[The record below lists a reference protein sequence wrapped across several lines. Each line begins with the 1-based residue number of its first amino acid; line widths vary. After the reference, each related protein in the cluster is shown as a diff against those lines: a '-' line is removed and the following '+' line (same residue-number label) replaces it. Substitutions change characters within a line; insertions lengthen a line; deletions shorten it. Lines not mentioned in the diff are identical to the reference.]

1 MSYTVYK
8 KQKSP
13 TASDTAYLTRFVCLR
28 RVNLEQQNKMGT
40 AKMGPLIFSM
50 ALPAMISMIIN
61 ALYNIVDSIFVAK
74 YSQDALAAVS
84 LVYPLQMLVVAIGV
98 GTGVGVNSLIARR
111 LGERRQEAADL
122 AAEHGVALSVIGG
135 IAFFILGWGLSGV
148 FIGAFGASEAV
159 STFAIQYS
167 HIAVGMSIF
176 VLISMMCEKIQ
187 QSGGNMII
195 PMCQGLA
202 GAIINIILDPLMIFG
217 MALGLW
223 GVFRHQKVLNVN
235 MKAFKWNRG
244 TVGDIYRVGLPGIVM
259 QSVVSVMTAGMNGIL
274 IAFSQTAVNVLGVYF
289 KLQTFVFMPVFG
301 LNQGALPVMGYN
313 YGARNRRRLM
323 GAYRITLTA
332 AVVIMALGLVLF
344 QLLPEQ
350 MLMLFVDRTDAAAAQ
365 EMIEVGVPAL
375 KTISL
380 SFLGAA
386 FGIINSTLFQAT
398 ARGMNSLIV
407 SVCRQLVV
415 ILPAAWM
422 LGRMFGLNAVWYAFP
437 IAEVASFFISYILL
451 WREYR
456 TELRFLGTEKEKK
469 A

>member
-1 MSYTVYK
+1 
-8 KQKSP
+8 
-13 TASDTAYLTRFVCLR
+13 
-28 RVNLEQQNKMGT
+28 
-40 AKMGPLIFSM
+40 MGPLIFSM

-84 LVYPLQMLVVAIGV
+84 LVYPIQMLVVAIGV

-111 LGERRQEAADL
+111 LGEKRQEEADS
-122 AAEHGVALSVIGG
+122 AAEHGVALAVVGG
-135 IAFFILGWGLSGV
+135 IVFLVLGLTLSGA
-148 FIGAFGASEAV
+148 FIHVFGAAESVASQSIE
-159 STFAIQYS
+159 YS
-167 HIAVGMSIF
+167 HIAVAFSIF

-187 QSGGNMII
+187 QSTGNMII

-202 GAIINIILDPLMIFG
+202 GATINIILDPLMIFG
-217 MALGLW
+217 IGPFPEMGIRGAALATIIGQICGMVIGLW
-223 GVFRHQKVLNVN
+223 GVFRRQHVLKVN
-235 MKAFKWNRG
+235 MKAFKWNRSI
-244 TVGDIYRVGLPGIVM
+244 VGDIYRVGLPGIVM

-274 IAFSQTAVNVLGVYF
+274 IAFSQTAVNVLGIYF

-313 YGARNRRRLM
+313 YGARNRKRLF
-323 GAYRITLTA
+323 GAYKITLTA

-350 MLMLFVDRTDAAAAQ
+350 MLMLFVDKTDAAAAQ
-365 EMIEVGVPAL
+365 EMLKVGVPAL
-375 KTISL
+375 RIISL
-380 SFLGAA
+380 SFIGAA

-415 ILPAAWM
+415 ILPVAWV
-422 LGRMFGLNAVWYAFP
+422 LGNMFGLAAIWYAFP
-437 IAEVASFFISYILL
+437 VAEIAAFFISYILL

>member
-1 MSYTVYK
+1 
-8 KQKSP
+8 
-13 TASDTAYLTRFVCLR
+13 
-28 RVNLEQQNKMGT
+28 MGT

-122 AAEHGVALSVIGG
+122 AAEHGVALAVVGG

-148 FIGAFGASEAV
+148 FVGAFGASEAV

-202 GAIINIILDPLMIFG
+202 GAIINIILDPLMIFGIGPFPELGIRGAALATVIGQIFG

-301 LNQGALPVMGYN
+301 LNNGMVPIVSYN
-313 YGARNRRRLM
+313 YGARKRKRLVDTVKFSALLAVAIM
-323 GAYRITLTA
+323 LVGL
-332 AVVIMALGLVLF
+332 VVIQLFPANILGLF
-344 QLLPEQ
+344 EASPD
-350 MLMLFVDRTDAAAAQ
+350 MLA
-365 EMIEVGVPAL
+365 IGVPAL
-375 KTISL
+375 RIISL
-380 SFLGAA
+380 CFVFAGFS
-386 FGIINSTLFQAT
+386 IICSSTFQAL
-398 ARGMNSLIV
+398 GNGLLSMMISIV
-407 SVCRQLVV
+407 RQLL
-415 ILPAAWM
+415 ILLPAAFF
-422 LGRMFGLNAVWYAFP
+422 LSLSGSVTAVWWAFP
-437 IAEVASFFISYILL
+437 IAELASLALCVIFLRRIYRRVILPL
-451 WREYR
+451 E
-456 TELRFLGTEKEKK
+456 
-469 A
+469 

>member
-1 MSYTVYK
+1 
-8 KQKSP
+8 
-13 TASDTAYLTRFVCLR
+13 
-28 RVNLEQQNKMGT
+28 
-40 AKMGPLIFSM
+40 
-50 ALPAMISMIIN
+50 
-61 ALYNIVDSIFVAK
+61 
-74 YSQDALAAVS
+74 
-84 LVYPLQMLVVAIGV
+84 
-98 GTGVGVNSLIARR
+98 
-111 LGERRQEAADL
+111 
-122 AAEHGVALSVIGG
+122 
-135 IAFFILGWGLSGV
+135 
-148 FIGAFGASEAV
+148 
-159 STFAIQYS
+159 
-167 HIAVGMSIF
+167 
-176 VLISMMCEKIQ
+176 
-187 QSGGNMII
+187 
-195 PMCQGLA
+195 
-202 GAIINIILDPLMIFG
+202 
-217 MALGLW
+217 
-223 GVFRHQKVLNVN
+223 
-235 MKAFKWNRG
+235 
-244 TVGDIYRVGLPGIVM
+244 
-259 QSVVSVMTAGMNGIL
+259 MNGIL

-415 ILPAAWM
+415 ILPAA
-422 LGRMFGLNAVWYAFP
+422 GCSAGCS
-437 IAEVASFFISYILL
+437 AECRLVCVPDRGGCVVLHLVYPALARVPHRTSFS
-451 WREYR
+451 WN
-456 TELRFLGTEKEKK
+456 
-469 A
+469 